1 MGRKIRRYL
10 SLVFIVLL
18 ALPLSRLLAQEEG
31 WLISELKLFSKALGA
46 ICEAYPGDVTPRNLL
61 YQAVKGMLGSL
72 DRFSEFIEPERYKLL
87 QIQMK
92 GEYAGIGA
100 ILQMVNEQVMIRALE
115 PGKPAE
121 KAGLLPGDIILKI
134 DGVSLEK
141 KSVGDVS
148 SLLRGEE
155 STPVVL
161 TIQREAPRRIFD
173 VKIQRQKIVIQAIQD
188 ARMIGKA
195 LAYFRLAE
203 WQEHTA
209 AQADEALE
217 DLKKR
222 GMKALVIDLRNND
235 GGLLTQA
242 VALAERFLPKG
253 KKIVS
258 VQSKIAEQRK
268 EYFVPENGKYDSIDI
283 VVLVNEKSASASEVF
298 SGAMQ
303 DHRRAT
309 IVGVKTF
316 GKGSV
321 QSVIPLDDVS
331 GMKLTTARYATP
343 SGRVIDMIGLTP
355 DRVIAN
361 GPEGTP
367 GGDRQILE
375 AIAILKKY
383 M

>member
-1 MGRKIRRYL
+1 
-10 SLVFIVLL
+10 
-18 ALPLSRLLAQEEG
+18 
-31 WLISELKLFSKALGA
+31 
-46 ICEAYPGDVTPRNLL
+46 
-61 YQAVKGMLGSL
+61 VKGMLGSL
-72 DRFSEFIEPERYKLL
+72 DKFSEFIDPERYKLL
-87 QIQMK
+87 QIHMK

-100 ILQMVNEQVMIRALE
+100 VLQMVNEQVMIRALE

-155 STPVVL
+155 NTSVVL
-161 TIQREAPRRIFD
+161 TIQREAPRKVFD
-173 VKIQRQKIVIQAIQD
+173 VKIQRQKILIQAIQD
-188 ARMIGKA
+188 ARMIGKS
-195 LAYFRLAE
+195 LAYFRLAA

-209 AQADEALE
+209 TQADEALAE
-217 DLKKR
+217 LKKK

-242 VALAERFLPKG
+242 VALSERFLPKG
-253 KKIVS
+253 KKVVS

-268 EYFVPENGKYDSIDI
+268 EYFVSEKGKYGNIDLVI
-283 VVLVNEKSASASEVF
+283 LVNEKSASASEIF

-303 DHRRAT
+303 DYRRAT
-309 IVGVKTF
+309 IVGTKTY

-331 GMKLTTARYATP
+331 AMKLTTARYATP
-343 SGRVIDMIGLTP
+343 SGRVIDMVGLTP
-355 DRVIAN
+355 DRVIVN

-367 GGDRQILE
+367 GSDRQILE
-375 AIAILKKY
+375 AIAVLKQY

>member
-1 MGRKIRRYL
+1 MGRNIRRFL
-10 SLVFIVLL
+10 ILGFLMLAVF
-18 ALPLSRLLAQEEG
+18 PLTAHPAQDEG
-31 WLISELKLFSKALGA
+31 GLIGELKLFSKAIGA
-46 ICEAYPGDVTPRNLL
+46 ICEAWPGDVVPRNLL
-61 YQAVKGMLGSL
+61 YQAVRGMLGSL
-72 DRFSEFIEPERYKLL
+72 DKFSEFIEPERFKLL
-87 QIQMK
+87 QIHMK

-100 ILQMVNEQVMIRALE
+100 ILQMVKGQVMIRSLE

-141 KSVGDVS
+141 KEVADVS

-155 STPVVL
+155 NTPVVL
-161 TIQREAPRRIFD
+161 TILREPPRKVFD
-173 VKIQRQKIVIQAIQD
+173 VKIKRQKIEIQAIQD
-188 ARMIGKA
+188 ARMIGKS
-195 LAYFRLAE
+195 LAYFRLAA
-203 WQEHTA
+203 WQEHTD
-209 AQADEALE
+209 AQVDKTLE
-217 DLKKR
+217 DLKKQ
-222 GMKALVIDLRNND
+222 GMKALIIDLRNND

-242 VALAERFLPKG
+242 VGLAERFLPKG

-268 EYFVPENGKYDSIDI
+268 EYFVSEKGKYINMDFAI
-283 VVLVNEKSASASEVF
+283 LVNEKSASASEVF

-309 IVGVKTF
+309 IIGVKTY

-321 QSVIPLDDVS
+321 QSVIPLDEVS
-331 GMKLTTARYATP
+331 AMKLTTARYATP
-343 SGRVIDMIGLTP
+343 SGRVIDMVGLTP

-361 GPEGTP
+361 GPEGAP
-367 GGDRQILE
+367 GADRQILE
-375 AIAILKKY
+375 AIAVLRKY

>member
-1 MGRKIRRYL
+1 MGRSVRRFL
-10 SLVFIVLL
+10 ILGFLILFV
-18 ALPLSRLLAQEEG
+18 LPLSVLLAQEEG
-31 WLISELKLFSKALGA
+31 GLIGELKLFSKAISV
-46 ICEAYPGDVTPRNLL
+46 ICEAYPGDVAPRNLL

-72 DRFSEFIEPERYKLL
+72 DKFSEFIDPERYKLL

-121 KAGLLPGDIILKI
+121 KAGLRPGDIILKI

-141 KSVGDVS
+141 KSVADVS

-161 TIQREAPRRIFD
+161 TILREAPRKVFD
-173 VKIQRQKIVIQAIQD
+173 VKIERQKIEIQAIQD
-188 ARMIGKA
+188 ARMIGKS
-195 LAYFRLAE
+195 LAYFRLAA
-203 WQEHTA
+203 WQEHTTS
-209 AQADEALE
+209 QADAALE
-217 DLKKR
+217 ELKKK

-258 VQSKIAEQRK
+258 VQSKIKEQRK
-268 EYFVPENGKYDSIDI
+268 EYFVSEKEKYGNIDLVI
-283 VVLVNEKSASASEVF
+283 LVNEKSASASEVF

-309 IVGVKTF
+309 IVGVQTF

-343 SGRVIDMIGLTP
+343 SGRIIDKIGLTP

-361 GPEGTP
+361 GSEGTP
-367 GGDRQILE
+367 GADRQILE
-375 AIAILKKY
+375 AIAVLKQY

>member
-1 MGRKIRRYL
+1 MGRSVRRFLILGILIL
-10 SLVFIVLL
+10 SV
-18 ALPLSRLLAQEEG
+18 LPLSALLAQEEG
-31 WLISELKLFSKALGA
+31 GLIGELKLFSKALGA
-46 ICEAYPGDVTPRNLL
+46 ICEAYPGDVVPRNLL

-72 DRFSEFIEPERYKLL
+72 DKFSEFIDPERYKLL
-87 QIQMK
+87 QIHMK

-121 KAGLLPGDIILKI
+121 KAGLRPGDIILKI

-141 KSVGDVS
+141 KTVGDVS

-155 STPVVL
+155 NTPVVL
-161 TIQREAPRRIFD
+161 TILREPPRKVFD
-173 VKIQRQKIVIQAIQD
+173 VTIQRKKIVIQAVQD
-188 ARMIGKA
+188 ARMIGKS

-209 AQADEALE
+209 SQVDEALV
-217 DLKKR
+217 DLKKK
-222 GMKALVIDLRNND
+222 GMKALIIDLRNND

-258 VQSKIAEQRK
+258 VQSKIPEQRK
-268 EYFVPENGKYDSIDI
+268 EYFVSEKGKYVSLDL
-283 VVLVNEKSASASEVF
+283 VVLVNEKSASASEIF

-303 DHRRAT
+303 DYRRAT
-309 IVGVKTF
+309 IVGVKTY

-331 GMKLTTARYATP
+331 GMKLTTARYLTP
-343 SGRVIDMIGLTP
+343 TGRIIDMIGLTP

-361 GPEGTP
+361 GPDGTA
-367 GGDRQILE
+367 GSDLQVME

>member
-1 MGRKIRRYL
+1 MGRSVRRFL
-10 SLVFIVLL
+10 ILGFLILFV
-18 ALPLSRLLAQEEG
+18 LPLSVLLAQEEG
-31 WLISELKLFSKALGA
+31 GLIGELKLFSKAIA
-46 ICEAYPGDVTPRNLL
+46 VICEAYPGDVAPRNLL

-72 DRFSEFIEPERYKLL
+72 DKFSEFIDPERYKLL

-121 KAGLLPGDIILKI
+121 KAGLRPGDIILKI

-141 KSVGDVS
+141 KSVADVS

-161 TIQREAPRRIFD
+161 TILREAPRKVFD
-173 VKIQRQKIVIQAIQD
+173 VKIERQKIEIQAIQD
-188 ARMIGKA
+188 ARMIGKS
-195 LAYFRLAE
+195 LAYFRLAA
-203 WQEHTA
+203 WQEHTTS
-209 AQADEALE
+209 QADAALE
-217 DLKKR
+217 ELKKK

-258 VQSKIAEQRK
+258 VQSKIKEQRK
-268 EYFVPENGKYDSIDI
+268 EYFVSEKEKYGNIDLVI
-283 VVLVNEKSASASEVF
+283 LVNEKSASASEVF

-309 IVGVKTF
+309 IVGVQTF

-343 SGRVIDMIGLTP
+343 SGRIIDKIGLTP

-361 GPEGTP
+361 GSEGTP
-367 GGDRQILE
+367 GADRQILE
-375 AIAILKKY
+375 AIAVLKQY

>member
-1 MGRKIRRYL
+1 MGRGVRRFL
-10 SLVFIVLL
+10 ILVFLILAVLPFTL
-18 ALPLSRLLAQEEG
+18 LPAQDEG
-31 WLISELKLFSKALGA
+31 GLIEELKLFSKAIGA
-46 ICEAYPGDVTPRNLL
+46 IYEAWPGDVTPRNLL

-72 DRFSEFIEPERYKLL
+72 DKFSEFIDPERFKLL
-87 QIQMK
+87 QIHMK

-100 ILQMVNEQVMIRALE
+100 ILQMVNGQVMIRAVE

-121 KAGLLPGDIILKI
+121 KAGLLAGDIILKI

-141 KSVGDVS
+141 KEVGEVS
-148 SLLRGEE
+148 ALLRGEE
-155 STPVVL
+155 NTPVTL
-161 TIQREAPRRIFD
+161 TISRKRPRKVFD
-173 VKIQRQKIVIQAIQD
+173 LKIDRKKIEIQAVQD
-188 ARMIGKA
+188 ARMIGKS
-195 LAYFRLAE
+195 LAYLRLSA
-203 WQEHTA
+203 WQEHTTS
-209 AQADEALE
+209 QVEKVLE
-217 DLKKR
+217 GLKEK
-222 GMKALVIDLRNND
+222 GMKAFVIDLRDND

-242 VALAERFLPKG
+242 VALAECFLPKG

-268 EYFVPENGKYDSIDI
+268 EYFVSQNGKYANMDFVI
-283 VVLVNEKSASASEVF
+283 LVNEKSASASEVF

-303 DHRRAT
+303 DYHRAT
-309 IVGVKTF
+309 IVGAKTF

-361 GPEGTP
+361 GPEGTA
-367 GGDRQILE
+367 GADRQILE
-375 AIAILKKY
+375 AIAVLRKY

>member
-1 MGRKIRRYL
+1 MGRSVRGFLILVLIIL
-10 SLVFIVLL
+10 SV
-18 ALPLSRLLAQEEG
+18 LPLSALLAQEENG
-31 WLISELKLFSKALGA
+31 LIGELKLFSKAIGA
-46 ICEAYPGDVTPRNLL
+46 ICEAYPGDVVPRNLL
-61 YQAVKGMLGSL
+61 YQAVKGMLASL
-72 DRFSEFIEPERYKLL
+72 DKFSEFIDPERYKLL
-87 QIQMK
+87 QIHMK

-100 ILQMVNEQVMIRALE
+100 ILQMVNDQVMIRALE

-121 KAGLLPGDIILKI
+121 KAGLLPGDIIQKI

-148 SLLRGEE
+148 SLLRGAEN
-155 STPVVL
+155 TPVVL
-161 TIQREAPRRIFD
+161 TILREAPRKIFD
-173 VKIQRQKIVIQAIQD
+173 VTIQRQKIEIQAIQD
-188 ARMIGKA
+188 ARMIGKS

-203 WQEHTA
+203 WQEHTTP
-209 AQADEALE
+209 QADATLD
-217 DLKKR
+217 DLKKK

-258 VQSKIAEQRK
+258 VQSKIEEQRK
-268 EYFVPENGKYDSIDI
+268 EYFVSEKGKYLNVDLVI
-283 VVLVNEKSASASEVF
+283 LVNEKSASASEVF

-309 IVGVKTF
+309 VVGVKTY

-331 GMKLTTARYATP
+331 AMKLTTARYLTP
-343 SGRVIDMIGLTP
+343 SGRIIDMIGLTP

-367 GGDRQILE
+367 GADRQILE
-375 AIAILKKY
+375 AISILKQY

>member
-1 MGRKIRRYL
+1 MGRSVRRFL
-10 SLVFIVLL
+10 ILGFLILFV
-18 ALPLSRLLAQEEG
+18 LPLSVLLAQEEG
-31 WLISELKLFSKALGA
+31 GLIGELKLFSKAIA
-46 ICEAYPGDVTPRNLL
+46 VICEAYPGDVAPRNLL

-72 DRFSEFIEPERYKLL
+72 DKFSEFIDPERYKLL

-121 KAGLLPGDIILKI
+121 KAGLRPGDIILKI

-141 KSVGDVS
+141 KSVADVS

-161 TIQREAPRRIFD
+161 TILREAPRKVFD
-173 VKIQRQKIVIQAIQD
+173 VKIERQKIEIQAIQD
-188 ARMIGKA
+188 ARMIGKS
-195 LAYFRLAE
+195 LAYFRLAA
-203 WQEHTA
+203 WQEHTTS
-209 AQADEALE
+209 QADAVLE
-217 DLKKR
+217 ELKKK

-258 VQSKIAEQRK
+258 VQSKIKEQRK
-268 EYFVPENGKYDSIDI
+268 EYFVSEKEKYGNIDLVI
-283 VVLVNEKSASASEVF
+283 LVNEKSASASEVF

-309 IVGVKTF
+309 IVGVQTF

-343 SGRVIDMIGLTP
+343 SGRIIDKIGLTP

-361 GPEGTP
+361 GSEGTP
-367 GGDRQILE
+367 GADRQILE
-375 AIAILKKY
+375 AIAILKQY